1 MTWTPTWTSEEE
13 NELKELFKRSEGREA
28 KLKELVTPDSRKWN
42 WPEEAL
48 NIVKE
53 ARKDSTDHYKL
64 VTRDLLKLYTW
75 PSEEMT
81 RPDIFIDGEENFKM
95 FDRKETWVEDEGF
108 FLFKTDYT
116 FSDRWDKESMEVTIL
131 VPQEMKQGHEAPV
144 MWLFHGGG
152 YCTGAA
158 DFYPWYSKTAI
169 AKAKKRGAIIIA
181 PDYPL
186 APEANYEDIVKSMRD
201 FLDWYK
207 EDGCFEP
214 RYTEWTKWLYSRTPG
229 QKYSIDKD
237 RVYVEG
243 ESAGGQA
250 AVTAMWLNATK
261 GGPNLPI
268 KVALLRYPM
277 IAHYKRDWD
286 KSADKKEN
294 KGKNQY
300 MGQWF
305 TETEVKERAKDVGAV
320 IRELEKRGVVPT
332 CSERWPSQGMAF
344 AFILSMAQ
352 TWKDLLRRKHGDC
365 SLADPTNT
373 NYMDGLERAKHT
385 SKDVEPDFL
394 PPIHIFH
401 GWDDP
406 NCDVKDTI
414 KFRDTL
420 RDSELYGDRFKEDNM
435 LFMSIVKSLQT
446 RPTWNSETE
455 KVDRGPSE
463 KVGHGFDYWL
473 DEDKEQFLKD
483 AYTWVCKRWDAKP

>member
-1 MTWTPTWTSEEE
+1 
-13 NELKELFKRSEGREA
+13 
-28 KLKELVTPDSRKWN
+28 
-42 WPEEAL
+42 
-48 NIVKE
+48 
-53 ARKDSTDHYKL
+53 
-64 VTRDLLKLYTW
+64 
-75 PSEEMT
+75 
-81 RPDIFIDGEENFKM
+81 
-95 FDRKETWVEDEGF
+95 
-108 FLFKTDYT
+108 
-116 FSDRWDKESMEVTIL
+116 
-131 VPQEMKQGHEAPV
+131 MK
-144 MWLFHGGG
+144 
-152 YCTGAA
+152 
-158 DFYPWYSKTAI
+158 SI
-169 AKAKKRGAIIIA
+169 
-181 PDYPL
+181 
-186 APEANYEDIVKSMRD
+186 SD
-201 FLDWYK
+201 FLNWYK

-214 RYTEWTKWLYSRTPG
+214 NYKEWTKWLIDQNPRKTFT
-229 QKYSIDKD
+229 IDKD

-277 IAHYKRDWD
+277 IAHYKRDWE
-286 KSADKKEN
+286 KTADKEEN

-305 TETEVKERAKDVGAV
+305 TEMEVKERAKDVGAV

-332 CSERWPSQGMAF
+332 CSERWPSEGMAF
-344 AFILSMAQ
+344 AFLLSMAQ

-373 NYMDGLERAKHT
+373 DYMDGLERAKHT

-414 KFRDTL
+414 EFRDTL
-420 RDSELYGDRFKEDNM
+420 RDAKLYGDRFKENRM
-435 LFMSIVKSLQT
+435 LYMNIVQSLQT
-446 RPTWNSETE
+446 RPTWNSETKE
-455 KVDRGPSE
+455 VERGVSE

-473 DEDKEQFLKD
+473 DEDKEPFLEH
-483 AYTWVCKRWDAKP
+483 AYTWVCKRWNAKP